1 MKSRKWIFPLALAAL
16 ILAVYL
22 WPIPRYGFAE
32 VYAKVP
38 ADKAA
43 ASLQAFRASHPTSI
57 IAVDGLAWEYLSV
70 GKGSRTIVFL
80 HGMTGSYDIWWQQ
93 IEALQGDYR
102 VIAMTYPAAN
112 SLEELE
118 KGVLTILEHEG
129 VATFNVVGTSLGG
142 YFAQY
147 LVAKHPDRIEK
158 AVFANTFPPNDL
170 IKQKN
175 GMIGSLVPYLPEWLV
190 LNVLRGSFESSIY
203 PTSGNDEMTLAFLNE
218 ITYGRMRKAQV
229 AGRYACVVEKF
240 EPPAN
245 TTVPILIIEAS
256 NDPLVEAALREQ
268 LRATYPEAK
277 VVTVDNG
284 HFPYIATPDFYTQQ
298 LKDFLENR

>member
-1 MKSRKWIFPLALAAL
+1 MKSRKWIALLVLALL

-22 WPIPRYGFAE
+22 WPVPHHDFAE
-32 VYAKVP
+32 VYANAP
-38 ADKAA
+38 ADRA
-43 ASLQAFRASHPTSI
+43 ASLQAFRANYPTSTI
-57 IAVDGLAWEYLSV
+57 TVDGLDWEYLAV
-70 GKGSRTIVFL
+70 GKGPQTIVFL

-102 VIAMTYPAAN
+102 IIAVTYPAAN
-112 SLEELE
+112 SLEKLK
-118 KGVLTILEHEG
+118 KGVLAILEREG
-129 VATFNVVGTSLGG
+129 VAKFNVVGTSLGG

-158 AVFANTFPPNDL
+158 AVFANTFPPNDI

-175 GMIGSLVPYLPEWLV
+175 GTIGSLIPYLPEWLV
-190 LNVLRGSFESSIY
+190 MNVLRGSFESSIY
-203 PTSGNDEMTLAFLNE
+203 PASGNDEMTLAFLNE
-218 ITYGRMRKAQV
+218 ISYGRMRKAQV

-240 EPPAN
+240 EPPVN
-245 TTVPILIIEAS
+245 TTVPILIIEAG

-268 LRATYPEAK
+268 LRTTYPDAK

-298 LKDFLENR
+298 LKVFLEKR

>member
-1 MKSRKWIFPLALAAL
+1 MKRKRLIPLVLL
-16 ILAVYL
+16 LVILAVYF
-22 WPIPRYGFAE
+22 WPLPHHDFAE
-32 VYAKVP
+32 VYAKAP
-38 ADKAA
+38 ADKV
-43 ASLQAFRASHPTSI
+43 ASLQAFRANTPTSTI
-57 IAVDGLAWEYLSV
+57 KVDGLDWEYLVV
-70 GKGSRTIVFL
+70 GKGPQTIVFL

-93 IEALQGDYR
+93 VEALQGDYR

-118 KGVLTILEHEG
+118 KGVLAILEREG
-129 VATFNVVGTSLGG
+129 VTKFNLVGTSLGG

-175 GMIGSLVPYLPEWLV
+175 GTIGSLIPYLPEWLV
-190 LNVLRGSFESSIY
+190 MNVLRGSFESSIY

-218 ITYGRMRKAQV
+218 ISYGRMKKAQV

-240 EPPAN
+240 EPPVN
-245 TTVPILIIEAS
+245 TTIPILIIEAS
-256 NDPLVEAALREQ
+256 NDPLVESALREQ
-268 LRATYPEAK
+268 LRTTYTGAK

-284 HFPYIATPDFYTQQ
+284 HFSYIATPDFYTQT
-298 LKDFLENR
+298 LRDFFESK

>member
-1 MKSRKWIFPLALAAL
+1 MKSRKWIFPLVLAAL

-22 WPIPRYGFAE
+22 WPVPHHDFAE
-32 VYAKVP
+32 VYAKAP
-38 ADKAA
+38 ADKA
-43 ASLQAFRASHPTSI
+43 ASLQAFRASHPTSTI
-57 IAVDGLAWEYLSV
+57 TVDGLDWEYLSV
-70 GKGSRTIVFL
+70 GKGPETIVFL

-102 VIAMTYPAAN
+102 IISATYPAAN

-118 KGVLTILEHEG
+118 KGVLTILEREG

-147 LVAKHPDRIEK
+147 LVAKYPDRIEK

-175 GMIGSLVPYLPEWLV
+175 GTIGSLVPYLPEWLV
-190 LNVLRGSFESSIY
+190 MNVLRGSFGSSIY
-203 PTSGNDEMTLAFLNE
+203 PASGNDEMTLAFLNE
-218 ITYGRMRKAQV
+218 ISYGRMRKEQV

-240 EPPAN
+240 EPPVN

-268 LRATYPEAK
+268 LRATYPDAK
-277 VVTVDNG
+277 AVTVDNG

-298 LKDFLENR
+298 LKDFLANR

>member
-1 MKSRKWIFPLALAAL
+1 VKSRKWIFLLVLAAL

-22 WPIPRYGFAE
+22 WPVPHHVFAE
-32 VYAKVP
+32 VYANAP
-38 ADKAA
+38 ADKT
-43 ASLQAFRASHPTSI
+43 ASLQAFRTNYPTRTI
-57 IAVDGLAWEYLSV
+57 TVDDLDWEYLSV
-70 GKGSRTIVFL
+70 GKGPQTIVFL

-93 IEALQGDYR
+93 FEALQSNYR

-118 KGVLTILEHEG
+118 KGVLTILEREG

-147 LVAKHPDRIEK
+147 LVGKHPDRIEK

-175 GMIGSLVPYLPEWLV
+175 GTIGSLLPYLPEWLV
-190 LNVLRGSFESSIY
+190 MNVLRGSFESNIY
-203 PTSGNDEMTLAFLNE
+203 PASVNDEMTLAFLNE
-218 ITYGRMRKAQV
+218 ISYGRMRKGQV

-240 EPPAN
+240 EPPVH

-298 LKDFLENR
+298 LRDFLENR